1 MRDRVGSR
9 SFLITKKLEHA
20 LEKVLPGTY
29 LSRYEMVSFTTI
41 PYAEVIDRARKQQR
55 VVAVAAGGAVLAAA
69 TLATAIIRRV
79 SGSDE

>member
-1 MRDRVGSR
+1 
-9 SFLITKKLEHA
+9 
-20 LEKVLPGTY
+20 VLPGTY
-29 LSRYEMVSFTTI
+29 LSRYEMVSFTMI
-41 PYAEVIDRARKQQR
+41 PYAEVIDRTRKQQR